1 MNLITQTIHLPD
13 RYTVPDTTEEAR
25 NDLALRATSITAVAS
40 ADDNEAAGEIVRDIR
55 KYIKDA
61 EFVRTTISRPLLDAQ
76 KQLKALV
83 DDHVAPLV
91 LEQQRIERLAVQF
104 AQAESRRVA
113 REQEEQQAAYRKAEA
128 ERMAAEAKALAAMEK
143 ASTEKQQVNAIK
155 LAQAAEAKAA
165 EVATVLAAP
174 APVVQK
180 SKGQQTKKVLCY
192 EVTDLKALY
201 AARPELCTIEAKA
214 SAIKAVCVPELPVP
228 GLKLWYEDRV
238 VFSSAGNGGN
248 RF

>member
-1 MNLITQTIHLPD
+1 MQLITQNIQLPD
-13 RYTVPDTTEEAR
+13 RYTVPPATEEAR
-25 NDLALRATSITAVAS
+25 NELAVRATSVTAVAT

-83 DDHVAPLV
+83 DDHVAPL
-91 LEQQRIERLAVQF
+91 LAEQQRVERLAVQF
-104 AQAESRRVA
+104 SQAEARRVA
-113 REQEEQQAAYRKAEA
+113 REQEEQAAAYRKAEA
-128 ERMAAEAKALAAMEK
+128 ERAAAEEK
-143 ASTEKQQVNAIK
+143 ARQAAEKANTEKQQVTAIK

-165 EVATVLAAP
+165 EVAAVIAAP
-174 APVVQK
+174 PPVVAK
-180 SKGQQTKKVLCY
+180 SNGQQTKKVLCY

-201 AARPELCTIEAKA
+201 AARPELCTVEAKA

-228 GLKLWYEDRV
+228 GLKLWWEDRV
-238 VFSSAGNGGN
+238 VFSSAGNRG
-248 RF
+248 F

>member
-1 MNLITQTIHLPD
+1 MQLITQSIQLPD
-13 RYTVPDTTEEAR
+13 RYTVPETTEAHR

-55 KYIKDA
+55 KYCKDA

-104 AQAESRRVA
+104 AQAEARRVA

-128 ERMAAEAKALAAMEK
+128 ERMAAEEK
-143 ASTEKQQVNAIK
+143 ARQAAEKANTEKQQVNAIK

-192 EVTDLKALY
+192 EVTDLRALY
-201 AARPELCTIEAKA
+201 AARPELCTVEAKA

-238 VFSSAGNGGN
+238 VFSSAGN